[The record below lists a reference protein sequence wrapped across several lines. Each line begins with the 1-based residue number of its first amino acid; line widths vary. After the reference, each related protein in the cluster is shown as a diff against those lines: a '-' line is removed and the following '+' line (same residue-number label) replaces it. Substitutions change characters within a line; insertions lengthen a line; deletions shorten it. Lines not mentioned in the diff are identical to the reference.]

1 MPAMAGRD
9 LTFRGEP
16 GFSLPAFARLAPPP
30 PPEIVAA
37 RIEAYSSP
45 GDVVVDLHGRGGW
58 VARAAVDRQRRA
70 ATLETSPLSRLLA
83 EVVLRPPDVRHL
95 DAAFQAI
102 AAAPREQSALK
113 VWLGEKFASRCG
125 TCGRSVVLDE
135 VVWEAL
141 PEKGP
146 RPVHKHYR
154 CSVCRD
160 QVGGGEQRHGA
171 IDDADLARIAAT
183 DPRGPAWRA
192 VRDRFPTVDGE
203 DALVEQLLDLHSP
216 RQLVGLQ
223 AILERIE
230 GDLRSAPVEAA
241 MRLALLHALLPSSR
255 LNGYPGRIANLRI
268 SAGRIRLPPGGQWRE
283 RNPWLA
289 FEDGFR
295 LVRGFVQRLEGAPL
309 GLMTARFGE
318 DLQSLAEGMANVVV
332 RLGTPSAF
340 RSLEAEAGA
349 LSRLTSRPRVRLV
362 LGQPPQR
369 PNVERLSYAYFA
381 TGWILG
387 REATSLLPLGAV
399 FGGAG
404 RAPWGWQSTA
414 IRRALGAAAPLLARD
429 GRAVLILEPGGP
441 EGLVAAALGGVGA
454 GYRLIGARLA
464 EPGEEI
470 GGTVEFVPPGAPVPV
485 GPRTR
490 ANVTLPPVPGG
501 AGDPETAPGRG
512 LFAPPERFD
521 RVRSSDGDVA
531 RTVTETTVEILQ
543 ARGEPARYERLLG
556 EILVGL
562 DRAGQL
568 RRLVGPVGGPGDGFP
583 GGPTGDQLETWPGV
597 GSEAGAAPTTAPTT
611 AETMPP
617 ADASEPA
624 GSTDTE
630 RTDRPGRPGRTEH
643 AERTER
649 TDRPGR
655 PEHTERT
662 ERTER
667 APRTPREPAVAQAA
681 DQVERLLAIIRDELA
696 RPAHRRLREIEPGR
710 WWLADPADQA
720 AAALPLAD
728 RVEWSV
734 YSLLST
740 AGRLSETAFNER
752 IATLFVGHDLPDE
765 ALVAACL
772 ASYRSL
778 ASTAD
783 RLVTSDDLLRRSH
796 EHSEIVADLVD
807 TGHRLGMRAWIASRE
822 QIRRVR
828 GRQLGD
834 WLDESEQRQGP
845 PRVGRARPDDV
856 DGVDVVWQVRGR
868 ASFLFEV
875 EWTAMLGEPLL
886 RRGALIPPGEEIV
899 RFLVIVP
906 ERTELVRYKLER
918 SPLLR
923 AALEEGNW
931 HILKANHLRAFAARE
946 TVSLGELEPY
956 LGLDPAVERQGSEQ
970 MPLFGA

>member
-1 MPAMAGRD
+1 MRLMAGREVPI
-9 LTFRGEP
+9 RSEP
-16 GFSLPAFARLAPPP
+16 GFSLPAFSRLAPPP
-30 PPEIVAA
+30 PPELVAA
-37 RIEAYSSP
+37 RIEAHSSL

-70 ATLETSPLSRLLA
+70 ASLETSPLTRLLA

-113 VWLGEKFASRCG
+113 VWLGEKYASRCA

-135 VVWEAL
+135 IVWESVPDA
-141 PEKGP
+141 GP

-154 CSVCRD
+154 CTACRD
-160 QVGGGEQRHGA
+160 QVGGGDQRHGS
-171 IDDADLARIAAT
+171 IDEGDLARIAAT
-183 DPRGPAWRA
+183 DPRGPAWRS
-192 VRDRFPTVDGE
+192 VRDRFPTVDA
-203 DALVEQLLDLHSP
+203 DDDLVEQLLDLHTP

-241 MRLALLHALLPSSR
+241 MRLALLHALLPASR
-255 LNGYPGRIANLRI
+255 LNGYPGRIVNLRI
-268 SAGRIRLPPGGQWRE
+268 SGGRIRLPAGGQWRE

-295 LVRGFVQRLEGAPL
+295 VVRGFVQRLEGAPL

-318 DLQSLAEGMANVVV
+318 DLQSLTEGMANVVV
-332 RLGTPSAF
+332 RLGTPSSYRA
-340 RSLEAEAGA
+340 LEAEADA
-349 LSRLTSRPRVRLV
+349 LARLPNRPRVRLV

-381 TGWILG
+381 TGWVLG
-387 REATSLLPLGAV
+387 RDAASLLPLEAV
-399 FGGAG
+399 FGGSG
-404 RAPWGWQSTA
+404 RAPWGWQSAA
-414 IRRALGAAAPLLARD
+414 IRRAFDAAAPLLARD

-441 EGLVAAALGGVGA
+441 EGLVAAALGGVAA
-454 GYRLIGARLA
+454 GYRLVGARLA

-490 ANVTLPPVPGG
+490 ANVALPSVPGG
-501 AGDPETAPGRG
+501 AGDPDLVPGRG

-521 RVRSSDGDVA
+521 RARSSEADVA
-531 RTVTETTVEILQ
+531 RTVTDTTVEILQ

-568 RRLVGPVGGPGDGFP
+568 RRLVAMRGGPDDGADGDDGVEQIDSW
-583 GGPTGDQLETWPGV
+583 PTV
-597 GSEAGAAPTTAPTT
+597 GRSPV
-611 AETMPP
+611 
-617 ADASEPA
+617 EPA
-624 GSTDTE
+624 SDTPQDGGE
-630 RTDRPGRPGRTEH
+630 DDRPGATGDGQPGDVARTDERLAPSVSRTEPGR
-643 AERTER
+643 
-649 TDRPGR
+649 RPV
-655 PEHTERT
+655 
-662 ERTER
+662 
-667 APRTPREPAVAQAA
+667 REAA
-681 DQVERLLAIIRDELA
+681 LAGDQVERLLGIIRDELG
-696 RPAHRRLREIEPGR
+696 RPTHRRLHEIEPGR
-710 WWLADPADQA
+710 WWLTDPADIG

-734 YSLLST
+734 FSLLST
-740 AGRLSETAFNER
+740 GGRLSEAAFNER
-752 IATLFVGHDLPDE
+752 IAALFTGHDLPDE

-772 ASYRSL
+772 DSYRSL
-778 ASTAD
+778 ASTPD
-783 RLVTSDDLLRRSH
+783 RIVTSDDLLRRSH

-807 TGHRLGMRAWIASRE
+807 AGHRLGMRAWIASRE
-822 QIRRVR
+822 QVRRIH
-828 GRQLGD
+828 GRHLAD
-834 WLDESEQRQGP
+834 WLDDSERRQGP
-845 PRVGRARPDDV
+845 PRVGRARPEAV
-856 DGVDVVWQVRGR
+856 DEIDVVWQVRGR

-886 RRGALIPPGEEIV
+886 RRGALIPSADDIV
-899 RFLVIVP
+899 RFLVVVP
-906 ERTELVRYKLER
+906 ERTELLRYKLER

-923 AALEEGNW
+923 TAIDEGNW
-931 HILKANHLRAFAARE
+931 HILKSNHLRAFAARE
-946 TVSLGELEPY
+946 VVTLVDLEPY
-956 LGLDPAVERQGSEQ
+956 VGLDPAIEHRGGEQ
-970 MPLFGA
+970 MPLFAG

>member
-1 MPAMAGRD
+1 MPVMAGRD
-9 LTFRGEP
+9 LPIRGEP
-16 GFSLPAFARLAPPP
+16 GFSLPSFARLAPPP

-37 RIEAYSSP
+37 RIEAHSSP

-58 VARAAVDRQRRA
+58 IARAAVDRQRRA
-70 ATLETSPLSRLLA
+70 ATLETSPLTRLLA

-102 AAAPREQSALK
+102 AAAPREQSGLK
-113 VWLGEKFASRCG
+113 VWLGDKFAGRCEI
-125 TCGRSVVLDE
+125 CDRSVVLDE
-135 VVWEAL
+135 IVWEAM
-141 PEKGP
+141 PDGPP

-154 CSVCRD
+154 CTACRD
-160 QVGGGEQRHGA
+160 QVGGGDQRHGSM
-171 IDDADLARIAAT
+171 DAGDLARIAAT

-192 VRDRFPTVDGE
+192 VRERFPTMDGD
-203 DALVEQLLDLHSP
+203 DALVDQLLDLHSP

-230 GDLRSAPVEAA
+230 VDLRSAPVEAA
-241 MRLALLHALLPSSR
+241 MRLALLHALLPASR

-268 SAGRIRLPPGGQWRE
+268 SAGHIRLPAGGQWRE

-295 LVRGFVQRLEGAPL
+295 LVRGFVQRLEGASLRP
-309 GLMTARFGE
+309 MTVRFGE

-332 RLGTPSAF
+332 RLGTSSAF
-340 RSLEAEAGA
+340 SALEAEAGA
-349 LSRLTSRPRVRLV
+349 LARLASRPRVRLV

-387 REATSLLPLGAV
+387 REAASLVPLEAV

-404 RAPWGWQSTA
+404 RTPWGWQSTA
-414 IRRALGAAAPLLARD
+414 LRRALGAAAPLLSRD

-441 EGLVAAALGGVGA
+441 EGLVAAALGGIGA

-490 ANVTLPPVPGG
+490 ANVALPAVRGG
-501 AGDPETAPGRG
+501 AGDPETAPRRG

-521 RVRSSDGDVA
+521 RVRSSEADIA

-568 RRLVGPVGGPGDGFP
+568 HRLVMPP
-583 GGPTGDQLETWPGV
+583 GGTEGDADGMTSGAQLEMLPRADPDGGGGANEAPGPRPGQEAEWGRAPRAADGV
-597 GSEAGAAPTTAPTT
+597 GSS
-611 AETMPP
+611 
-617 ADASEPA
+617 DASRS
-624 GSTDTE
+624 GSSPSDSSPT
-630 RTDRPGRPGRTEH
+630 PPGRT
-643 AERTER
+643 ASPRRERVVR
-649 TDRPGR
+649 SV
-655 PEHTERT
+655 
-662 ERTER
+662 
-667 APRTPREPAVAQAA
+667 REPAVAQAA
-681 DQVERLLAIIRDELA
+681 DQVERLLGIVRDELA
-696 RPAHRRLREIEPGR
+696 RPDHRRLREIEPGR

-720 AAALPLAD
+720 AAAVPLAD

-740 AGRLSETAFNER
+740 AGRLSETAFSER
-752 IATLFVGHDLPDE
+752 IATLFTGHDLPDE

-778 ASTAD
+778 ASTPD
-783 RLVTSDDLLRRSH
+783 RIVTSEDLLRRSH

-822 QIRRVR
+822 QIRSVR
-828 GRQLGD
+828 GRPLGL
-834 WLDESEQRQGP
+834 WLDESERRQGP
-845 PRVGRARPDDV
+845 PRLGGARPDDV
-856 DGVDVVWQVRGR
+856 DELDVVWHVRGR

-886 RRGALIPPGEEIV
+886 RRGALIPLTDDIV

-906 ERTELVRYKLER
+906 ERTELVRHKLER

-923 AALEEGNW
+923 TALDTGNW
-931 HILKANHLRAFAARE
+931 HFLKTNHLRAFAARE
-946 TVSLGELEPY
+946 SISLADLEPY
-956 LGLDPAVERQGSEQ
+956 LGLDPAIERQSEEQ

>member
-1 MPAMAGRD
+1 MAGREVPI
-9 LTFRGEP
+9 RSEP
-16 GFSLPAFARLAPPP
+16 GFSLPAFGRLAPPP
-30 PPEIVAA
+30 PPELVAA
-37 RIEAYSSP
+37 RIEEHSSL

-58 VARAAVDRQRRA
+58 IARAAVDRQRRA
-70 ATLETSPLSRLLA
+70 ASLETSPLTRLLA

-113 VWLGEKFASRCG
+113 VWLGEKYASRCA

-135 VVWEAL
+135 IVWESVPDA
-141 PEKGP
+141 GP

-154 CSVCRD
+154 CTACRD
-160 QVGGGEQRHGA
+160 QVGGGDQRHGS
-171 IDDADLARIAAT
+171 IDEVDLTRIAAT
-183 DPRGPAWRA
+183 DPRGPAWRSI
-192 VRDRFPTVDGE
+192 RDRFPTVDGD

-241 MRLALLHALLPSSR
+241 MRLALLHALLPASR

-268 SAGRIRLPPGGQWRE
+268 SGGRIRLPAGGQWRE

-295 LVRGFVQRLEGAPL
+295 IVRGFVQRLEGAPL

-318 DLQSLAEGMANVVV
+318 DLQSLSEGMANVVV
-332 RLGTPSAF
+332 RLGTPSSY
-340 RSLEAEAGA
+340 RSLEAEADA
-349 LSRLTSRPRVRLV
+349 LARLPNRPRVRLV

-381 TGWILG
+381 TGWVLG
-387 REATSLLPLGAV
+387 RDAASLLPLEAV
-399 FGGAG
+399 FGGSG
-404 RAPWGWQSTA
+404 RAPWGWQSAA
-414 IRRALGAAAPLLARD
+414 IRRAFDSAAPLLARD

-441 EGLVAAALGGVGA
+441 EGLVAAALGGVAA
-454 GYRLIGARLA
+454 GYRLVGARLA

-470 GGTVEFVPPGAPVPV
+470 GGTVEFVPPGASVPV

-490 ANVTLPPVPGG
+490 ANVGLPHVPGG
-501 AGDPETAPGRG
+501 AGDPDVVPGRG

-521 RVRSSDGDVA
+521 RARSSEADVA
-531 RTVTETTVEILQ
+531 RTVTDTTVEILQ

-568 RRLVGPVGGPGDGFP
+568 RRLVATRGGPDDGADSDDI
-583 GGPTGDQLETWPGV
+583 GEQV
-597 GSEAGAAPTTAPTT
+597 EAW
-611 AETMPP
+611 PP
-617 ADASEPA
+617 AD
-624 GSTDTE
+624 GSTDGGDLDDLSGGSRE
-630 RTDRPGRPGRTEH
+630 RPGADPPATDDSATEAQTDERRTSSPPRTES
-643 AERTER
+643 AL
-649 TDRPGR
+649 PSS
-655 PEHTERT
+655 
-662 ERTER
+662 
-667 APRTPREPAVAQAA
+667 REAAAVAG
-681 DQVERLLAIIRDELA
+681 DQVERLLAIIREELG
-696 RPAHRRLREIEPGR
+696 RPTHRRLHEIEPGR
-710 WWLADPADQA
+710 WWLTDTADIA

-734 YSLLST
+734 FSLLST
-740 AGRLSETAFNER
+740 AGRLSESAFNER
-752 IATLFVGHDLPDE
+752 IAALFTGHDLPDE

-772 ASYRSL
+772 DSYRSL
-778 ASTAD
+778 ASTPD
-783 RLVTSDDLLRRSH
+783 RIVTSDDLLRRSH

-822 QIRRVR
+822 QVRRVR
-828 GRQLGD
+828 GRHLAD
-834 WLDESEQRQGP
+834 WLDDSERRQGP

-856 DGVDVVWQVRGR
+856 DELDVVWQVRGR

-886 RRGALIPPGEEIV
+886 RRGALIPSAEDIV
-899 RFLVIVP
+899 RFLVVVP
-906 ERTELVRYKLER
+906 ERTELLRYKLER

-923 AALEEGNW
+923 TAMDDGNW
-931 HILKANHLRAFAARE
+931 HIIKSNHLRAFAARE
-946 TVSLGELEPY
+946 ALTLADLETY
-956 LGLDPAVERQGSEQ
+956 VGLDPAIEHRGGEQ
-970 MPLFGA
+970 MPLFAG

>member
-113 VWLGEKFASRCG
+113 VWLGEKFASRCA

-135 VVWEAL
+135 IVWEAL
-141 PEKGP
+141 PDEGP

-160 QVGGGEQRHGA
+160 QVGGGDQRHGS
-171 IDDADLARIAAT
+171 IDEVDLAKIAAT

-203 DALVEQLLDLHSP
+203 DVLVEQLLDLHSP

-241 MRLALLHALLPSSR
+241 MRLALLHALLPASR

-268 SAGRIRLPPGGQWRE
+268 SGGRIRLPPGGQWRE

-349 LSRLTSRPRVRLV
+349 LSRLATRPRVRLV

-387 REATSLLPLGAV
+387 REAASLLPLGAV

-521 RVRSSDGDVA
+521 RVRSSEGDVA

-568 RRLVGPVGGPGDGFP
+568 RRLVGPVGVPDDGLA
-583 GGPTGDQLETWPGV
+583 GGQTDDQLETWPGAQ
-597 GSEAGAAPTTAPTT
+597 AGAAPTTAE
-611 AETMPP
+611 AMPP
-617 ADASEPA
+617 TDAPEAGARTGTGPAELGPAKPGTPEPGA
-624 GSTDTE
+624 PAEGSPRDDT
-630 RTDRPGRPGRTEH
+630 TVAPPRPTATP
-643 AERTER
+643 
-649 TDRPGR
+649 
-655 PEHTERT
+655 
-662 ERTER
+662 RTER
-667 APRTPREPAVAQAA
+667 AARTPREPAVAQAA

-696 RPAHRRLREIEPGR
+696 RPGHRRLREIESGR

-845 PRVGRARPDDV
+845 PRVGRARPADV

-886 RRGALIPPGEEIV
+886 RRGALIPPGEDIV

-931 HILKANHLRAFAARE
+931 HILKANHLRAFAGRE

>member
-1 MPAMAGRD
+1 MAGRD
-9 LTFRGEP
+9 LPIRSEP

-30 PPEIVAA
+30 PPELVAA
-37 RIEAYSSP
+37 RIETYSSL

-70 ATLETSPLSRLLA
+70 ASLETNPLTRLLA

-113 VWLGEKFASRCG
+113 VWLGEKYASRCG

-135 VVWEAL
+135 IVWETV
-141 PEKGP
+141 PETGP

-154 CSVCRD
+154 CTACRD
-160 QVGGGEQRHGA
+160 QVGGADQRHGS

-192 VRDRFPTVDGE
+192 IRDRFPTVDG
-203 DALVEQLLDLHSP
+203 DDGLVEQLLDLHTP

-241 MRLALLHALLPSSR
+241 MRLALLHALLPASR

-268 SAGRIRLPPGGQWRE
+268 SGGRIRLPAGGQWRE

-318 DLQSLAEGMANVVV
+318 DLQSLTEGMANVVV
-332 RLGTPSAF
+332 RLGTPSSF
-340 RSLEAEAGA
+340 RSLEAEADA
-349 LSRLTSRPRVRLV
+349 LARLPNRPRVRLV

-381 TGWILG
+381 TGWVLG
-387 REATSLLPLGAV
+387 RDAASLLPLEAV
-399 FGGAG
+399 FGGSG
-404 RAPWGWQSTA
+404 RAPWGWQSAA
-414 IRRALGAAAPLLARD
+414 IRRAFDAAAPLLARD
-429 GRAVLILEPGGP
+429 GRAILIVEPGGP
-441 EGLVAAALGGVGA
+441 EGLLAAALGGVAA
-454 GYRLIGARLA
+454 GYRLVGARLA
-464 EPGEEI
+464 EPGEET
-470 GGTVEFVPPGAPVPV
+470 GGTVEFVPPGATVPV
-485 GPRTR
+485 GPRSR
-490 ANVTLPPVPGG
+490 ANVPLPHLPGG
-501 AGDPETAPGRG
+501 AGDPETVPGRG

-521 RVRSSDGDVA
+521 RVRSSEADVA

-543 ARGEPARYERLLG
+543 ARGEPARFERLLG

-568 RRLVGPVGGPGDGFP
+568 RRLVAPRGGSADRGEDQAETPDGVEAWPGGDGVSELADRPVGPDRAGIEGVD
-583 GGPTGDQLETWPGV
+583 GPTGER
-597 GSEAGAAPTTAPTT
+597 AA
-611 AETMPP
+611 
-617 ADASEPA
+617 
-624 GSTDTE
+624 
-630 RTDRPGRPGRTEH
+630 
-643 AERTER
+643 AERVPSTPEDRAEPDRARPDER
-649 TDRPGR
+649 
-655 PEHTERT
+655 
-662 ERTER
+662 R
-667 APRTPREPAVAQAA
+667 AAARAQPTGVTRREPAVVAA
-681 DQVERLLAIIRDELA
+681 GDQVDRLLAIIRDELG
-696 RPAHRRLREIEPGR
+696 RPSHRRLQEIEPGR
-710 WWLADPADQA
+710 WWLTDPADIA

-728 RVEWSV
+728 RVEWAV
-734 YSLLST
+734 FSLLST
-740 AGRLSETAFNER
+740 GGRLSEAAFNER
-752 IATLFVGHDLPDE
+752 IAALFTGHDLPDE

-772 ASYRSL
+772 ESYRSL
-778 ASTAD
+778 ASTPE
-783 RLVTSDDLLRRSH
+783 RIVTADDLLRRSH

-822 QIRRVR
+822 QVRRVR
-828 GRQLGD
+828 GRHLAD
-834 WLDESEQRQGP
+834 WLDDGERRQGP

-856 DGVDVVWQVRGR
+856 DQIDVVWQVRGR

-886 RRGALIPPGEEIV
+886 RRGALIPSADDIV
-899 RFLVIVP
+899 RFLVVAP
-906 ERTELVRYKLER
+906 ERTELLRYKLER

-923 AALEEGNW
+923 SAMETGNW
-931 HILKANHLRAFAARE
+931 YVLKSNHLRAYAARE
-946 TVSLGELEPY
+946 TVTLADLEPY
-956 LGLDPAVERQGSEQ
+956 VGLDPAIEHRGGEQ
-970 MPLFGA
+970 MPLFAG

>member
-1 MPAMAGRD
+1 MVGREIPM
-9 LTFRGEP
+9 RSEP
-16 GFSLPAFARLAPPP
+16 GYSLPAFTRLAPPP
-30 PPEIVAA
+30 PPELVAS
-37 RIEAYSSP
+37 RIEAHSSL
-45 GDVVVDLHGRGGW
+45 GDVVIDLHGRGGW
-58 VARAAVDRQRRA
+58 IARAAVDRQRRA
-70 ATLETSPLSRLLA
+70 ASLETSPLTRLLA

-113 VWLGEKFASRCG
+113 VWLGEKYASRCA

-135 VVWEAL
+135 IVWETVPDA
-141 PEKGP
+141 GP

-154 CSVCRD
+154 CTSCRD
-160 QVGGGEQRHGA
+160 QVGGGDQRHGS
-171 IDDADLARIAAT
+171 IEDGDLDRIAQT
-183 DPRGPAWRA
+183 DPRGSAWRA
-192 VRDRFPTVDGE
+192 VRDRFPTVDGD
-203 DALVEQLLDLHSP
+203 DALVEQLLDLHTP
-216 RQLVGLQ
+216 RQLLGLH

-241 MRLALLHALLPSSR
+241 MRLALLHALLPASR
-255 LNGYPGRIANLRI
+255 LNGYPGRISNLRI
-268 SAGRIRLPPGGQWRE
+268 SGGRIRLPAGGQWRE

-318 DLQSLAEGMANVVV
+318 DLQSLTEGMANVVV
-332 RLGTPSAF
+332 RLGTPSSY
-340 RSLEAEAGA
+340 RSLEAEADA
-349 LSRLTSRPRVRLV
+349 LARLPNRPRVRLV

-387 REATSLLPLGAV
+387 REAASLLPLEAV

-404 RAPWGWQSTA
+404 RAPWGWQSAA
-414 IRRALGAAAPLLARD
+414 IRRAFDAAAPLLARD

-441 EGLVAAALGGVGA
+441 EGLLAAALGGVAA
-454 GYRLIGARLA
+454 GYRLVAARLA

-470 GGTVEFVPPGAPVPV
+470 GGTVEFVPPGSTVPV

-490 ANVTLPPVPGG
+490 ANVNLPHLTGG
-501 AGDPETAPGRG
+501 AGDPETIPGRG

-521 RVRSSDGDVA
+521 RVRSSEADVA
-531 RTVTETTVEILQ
+531 RTVTDTTVEILQ

-568 RRLVGPVGGPGDGFP
+568 RRLVGTPDPAADRA
-583 GGPTGDQLETWPGV
+583 DDAADALADDI
-597 GSEAGAAPTTAPTT
+597 GSDDNDDPE
-611 AETMPP
+611 AETDRAGRTVPADP
-617 ADASEPA
+617 ADASRSTGRGSDDRPAADDRGAPEARPA
-624 GSTDTE
+624 GIQ
-630 RTDRPGRPGRTEH
+630 PRTESGR
-643 AERTER
+643 RTL
-649 TDRPGR
+649 
-655 PEHTERT
+655 
-662 ERTER
+662 
-667 APRTPREPAVAQAA
+667 REPSVTAA
-681 DQVERLLAIIRDELA
+681 GDQVDRLLAIIREELG
-696 RPAHRRLREIEPGR
+696 RSGHRRLTEMEPGR
-710 WWLADPADQA
+710 WWLTDPADIA

-740 AGRLSETAFNER
+740 GGRLSESAFNER
-752 IATLFVGHDLPDE
+752 IAALFTGHDLPDE

-772 ASYRSL
+772 DSYRSL
-778 ASTAD
+778 ASTPE

-822 QIRRVR
+822 QVRRIR
-828 GRQLGD
+828 GRHLGD
-834 WLDESEQRQGP
+834 WLDETEKRQGP
-845 PRVGRARPDDV
+845 PRVGRARPDAV
-856 DGVDVVWQVRGR
+856 DQVDVVWQVRGR

-875 EWTAMLGEPLL
+875 EWTAMLGDPLL
-886 RRGALIPPGEEIV
+886 RRGPLIPPADDIV
-899 RFLVIVP
+899 RFLVVVP
-906 ERTELVRYKLER
+906 ERTELLRYKLER

-923 AALEEGNW
+923 AALEAGNW
-931 HILKANHLRAFAARE
+931 HILKANHLRAYALRDAP
-946 TVSLGELEPY
+946 TLADLEPY
-956 LGLDPAVERQGSEQ
+956 VGIDPPIEHRGGEQ
-970 MPLFGA
+970 MPLFAG

>member
-1 MPAMAGRD
+1 MAGRE
-9 LTFRGEP
+9 LPIRSEP
-16 GFSLPAFARLAPPP
+16 GASLPAFARLAPPP
-30 PPEIVAA
+30 PPELVAS
-37 RIEAYSSP
+37 RIESHSSL
-45 GDVVVDLHGRGGW
+45 GDVVLDLHARGGW

-70 ATLETSPLSRLLA
+70 ASLETSPLTRLLA

-113 VWLGEKFASRCG
+113 VWLGEKYASRCA

-135 VVWEAL
+135 LVWETVADG
-141 PEKGP
+141 GP

-154 CSVCRD
+154 CTVCRD
-160 QVGGGEQRHGA
+160 QVGGGDQRHGS

-183 DPRGPAWRA
+183 DARGPAWRA
-192 VRDRFPTVDGE
+192 VRDRFPTVDGN

-216 RQLVGLQ
+216 RQLVGLH

-241 MRLALLHALLPSSR
+241 MRLALLHALLPASR
-255 LNGYPGRIANLRI
+255 LSGYPGRIANLRI
-268 SAGRIRLPPGGQWRE
+268 SGGRIRLPAGGQWRE

-318 DLQSLAEGMANVVV
+318 DLQSLTEGMANVVV
-332 RLGTPSAF
+332 RLGTPASF
-340 RSLEAEAGA
+340 RSLEAEADA
-349 LSRLTSRPRVRLV
+349 LARLPNRPRVRLV

-381 TGWILG
+381 TGWVLG
-387 REATSLLPLGAV
+387 RDAASLLPLEAV
-399 FGGAG
+399 FGGSG
-404 RAPWGWQSTA
+404 RAPWGWQSAA
-414 IRRALGAAAPLLARD
+414 IRRAFDAAAPLLARD
-429 GRAVLILEPGGP
+429 GRAILILEPGGQ
-441 EGLVAAALGGVGA
+441 EGLVAAALGGVAA
-454 GYRLIGARLA
+454 GYRLVGARLA
-464 EPGEEI
+464 EPGEET

-490 ANVTLPPVPGG
+490 ANVALPPVPGG
-501 AGDPETAPGRG
+501 AGDPETVPGRG

-521 RVRSSDGDVA
+521 RVRSSEADVA
-531 RTVTETTVEILQ
+531 RTVTDTTVEILQ
-543 ARGEPARYERLLG
+543 ARGEPARYDRLLG

-568 RRLVGPVGGPGDGFP
+568 RPLVAARPGPPDDDDDDPVDLVEEGRSGAEGPATGVERHVADRGEDDGPSDGGIDG
-583 GGPTGDQLETWPGV
+583 
-597 GSEAGAAPTTAPTT
+597 AGA
-611 AETMPP
+611 
-617 ADASEPA
+617 EPA
-624 GSTDTE
+624 RPDDRRATSAARSVPE
-630 RTDRPGRPGRTEH
+630 R
-643 AERTER
+643 
-649 TDRPGR
+649 
-655 PEHTERT
+655 
-662 ERTER
+662 
-667 APRTPREPAVAQAA
+667 RTPREPAAVAAG
-681 DQVERLLAIIRDELA
+681 DQVDRLLGIIRDELG
-696 RPAHRRLREIEPGR
+696 RTTHRRLQEIEPGR
-710 WWLADPADQA
+710 WWLSDPADVA

-728 RVEWSV
+728 RVEWAV

-752 IATLFVGHDLPDE
+752 IAALFTGHDLPDE

-772 ASYRSL
+772 DSYRSL
-778 ASTAD
+778 ASTPD
-783 RLVTSDDLLRRSH
+783 RIVTSDELLRRSH
-796 EHSEIVADLVD
+796 EHSEVVAELVD

-822 QIRRVR
+822 QVRRVH
-828 GRQLGD
+828 GRHLAD
-834 WLDESEQRQGP
+834 WLDDGERRQGP

-856 DGVDVVWQVRGR
+856 DEIDVVWQVRGR

-886 RRGALIPPGEEIV
+886 RRGALIPSADDIV
-899 RFLVIVP
+899 RFLVVAP
-906 ERTELVRYKLER
+906 ERTELLRYKLER

-923 AALEEGNW
+923 SAIEAGNW
-931 HILKANHLRAFAARE
+931 HILKSNHLRAYAARDVI
-946 TVSLGELEPY
+946 TLADLEPY
-956 LGLDPAVERQGSEQ
+956 VGLDPAIEHRGGEQ
-970 MPLFGA
+970 MPLFVG